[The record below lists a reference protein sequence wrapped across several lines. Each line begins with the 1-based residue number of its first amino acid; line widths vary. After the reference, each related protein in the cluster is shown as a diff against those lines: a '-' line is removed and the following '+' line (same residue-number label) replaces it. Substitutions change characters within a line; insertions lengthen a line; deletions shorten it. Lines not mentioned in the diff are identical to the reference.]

1 MMERRADKDQ
11 SDDMTA
17 RQKLMEM
24 LGGIPLERPNRP
36 DGVAESVAFIASE
49 RLPQ

>member
-1 MMERRADKDQ
+1 MIERRADKDQ
-11 SDDMTA
+11 SDYMTA

-36 DGVAESVAFIASE
+36 LASTGGE
-49 RLPQ
+49 KEKA